1 MTIAGMSDDEL
12 IVTAISIAFGP
23 VAWLIWLI
31 RASRPR
37 RLDGRVSD
45 LPWLT
50 LTLALCTA
58 LIFNVLRT
66 SASFDVRDSELYLF
80 MYVVL
85 GLAWLRLI
93 EPFFAYLGLS
103 ARDDVIERRNRAATP
118 AFAGALI
125 GVSCCYAGGNVGDG
139 PGWWVVVLSAAL
151 ATATLVVVWMLF
163 TQVTSVGDTIVIDRD
178 PSAGWRLAGLLIA
191 CGVLLG
197 RSVAGDWR
205 SAHELVADWVRWL
218 PSVAAILVVAI
229 LIERAARPR
238 ADRPLAP
245 VFTMGVL
252 PAVLEVGVA
261 AAVVWFGGGAPA

>member
-1 MTIAGMSDDEL
+1 MTVAGMSDDEL
-12 IVTAISIAFGP
+12 IVTAISIALGP

-50 LTLALCTA
+50 LTLAVCTG

-66 SASFDVRDSELYLF
+66 SASFDVRDNELYLF

-85 GLAWLRLI
+85 GLAWLRLV
-93 EPFFAYLGLS
+93 EPFFPYLGLS

-125 GVSCCYAGGNVGDG
+125 GVACCYAGGNVGDG

-151 ATATLVVVWMLF
+151 ATATLVVVWMAFAQL
-163 TQVTSVGDTIVIDRD
+163 TQVSDTIVIDRD
-178 PSAGWRLAGLLIA
+178 PAAGWRLAGLLIA
-191 CGVLLG
+191 SGVLLG
-197 RSVAGDWR
+197 RSVAGDWT
-205 SAHELVADWVRWL
+205 SAQEMVADWVGWL
-218 PSVAAILVVAI
+218 PIVAAVLVAAIL
-229 LIERAARPR
+229 LERVARPR

-245 VFTMGVL
+245 MFALGLL
-252 PAVLEVGVA
+252 PAALEVGAA
-261 AAVVWFGGGAPA
+261 AAVVWFGVGAAA